1 MAFPLPADPE
11 FRRVCVGFWLDD
23 VEDRLSDDNLFDAE
37 FSWKE
42 ANAIYLSI
50 PAGFG
55 SMELEDRLF
64 ALRVKVDNLLQQNNE
79 DNL

>member
-11 FRRVCVGFWLDD
+11 FRQVCVGFWLDD
-23 VEDRLSDDNLFDAE
+23 VEDRLADGNLFDAE

-55 SMELEDRLF
+55 NLDLEDRLF
-64 ALRVKVDNLLQQNNE
+64 ALRVKLNNLLQQNNE

>member
-23 VEDRLSDDNLFDAE
+23 VEDRLADGNLFDAE

-55 SMELEDRLF
+55 SVELEDRMF

>member
-23 VEDRLSDDNLFDAE
+23 VEDRLADGNLFDAE

-64 ALRVKVDNLLQQNNE
+64 ALRVKLDSHSLL
-79 DNL
+79 

>member
-23 VEDRLSDDNLFDAE
+23 VEDRLTDGNLFDAE

-50 PAGFG
+50 SAGFG

-64 ALRVKVDNLLQQNNE
+64 ALRVKLTNLLQQNNE

>member
-23 VEDRLSDDNLFDAE
+23 VEDRLADDNLFDAE

-64 ALRVKVDNLLQQNNE
+64 NLRVKLTNLLQQNNE
-79 DNL
+79 DNH